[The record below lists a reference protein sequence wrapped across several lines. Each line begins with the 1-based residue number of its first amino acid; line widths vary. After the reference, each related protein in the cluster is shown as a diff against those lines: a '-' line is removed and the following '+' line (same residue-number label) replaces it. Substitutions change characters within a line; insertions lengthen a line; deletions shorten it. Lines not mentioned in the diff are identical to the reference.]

1 MRSEKNVIMKRIGV
15 ILARLQPI
23 HNGHLALIKKASNEN
38 DEVHL
43 FIGSA
48 DKFNLRNPISISLR
62 HDMAMAAIV
71 EAGIKNVTVHWLD
84 DLSDET
90 DNSHDWGFYFYSKV
104 VSEIQQ
110 SNFTVYYSDGYET
123 ITSWFPGFILRNNVS
138 LSLLARGAC
147 EDGISATD
155 VRQFIMTDDPRLKNV
170 VPTSVYEKRENI
182 KNLIELSKLRN

>member
-1 MRSEKNVIMKRIGV
+1 MKRIGV

-48 DKFNLRNPISISLR
+48 DKFNQRNPISISLR
-62 HDMAMAAIV
+62 HDMAMAAII
-71 EAGIKNVTVHWLD
+71 EAGIKNVTIHWLD
-84 DLSDET
+84 DLSDES

-155 VRQFIMTDDPRLKNV
+155 VREFIMNDDPRLKTV
-170 VPTSVYEKRENI
+170 VPTPVYEKRENI
-182 KNLIELSKLRN
+182 KNLIELSRLRN

>member
-1 MRSEKNVIMKRIGV
+1 MKRIGV

-48 DKFNLRNPISISLR
+48 DKFNQRNPISISLR
-62 HDMAMAAIV
+62 HDMAMAAII
-71 EAGIKNVTVHWLD
+71 EAGIKNVTIHWLD
-84 DLSDET
+84 DLSDES

-155 VRQFIMTDDPRLKNV
+155 VREFIMNDDPRLKTV

-182 KNLIELSKLRN
+182 KNLIELSRLRN